1 MTERGL
7 APERADADALSER
20 TAASGRR
27 LRALVAPPYGL
38 TAFTTGND
46 VMAVRLMDAL
56 EDAGLRVPADVS
68 MVGFDGIE
76 LGGWSRIGLTTVA
89 QPRGRL
95 IEDGLR
101 LLAER
106 MRGEDGPPR
115 HARLQP
121 ELVVR
126 GTTA

>member
-1 MTERGL
+1 M
-7 APERADADALSER
+7 PD
-20 TAASGRR
+20 
-27 LRALVAPPYGL
+27 
-38 TAFTTGND
+38 
-46 VMAVRLMDAL
+46 
-56 EDAGLRVPADVS
+56 DVS
-68 MVGFDGIE
+68 VVGFDGTD
-76 LGGWSRIGLTTVA
+76 LGAHSRIRLTTVA

-106 MRGEDGPPR
+106 MRGEEGPPR
-115 HARLQP
+115 HVRLQP